1 MRAGCALQDSDRA
14 PRLVFVE
21 PIQIVTGSNT
31 GFASRAEIEVHL
43 EGILLS
49 RTGPRERNAI
59 PEKAGFCGKPFVVLR
74 EAGYRREG
82 LLGTDEL
89 LDERERLVFEAWI
102 IECQWAHMQSS

>member
-14 PRLVFVE
+14 PGLIFVE
-21 PIQIVTGSNT
+21 PIQIVAGGNT

-49 RTGPRERNAI
+49 WTGPRQRNAI
-59 PEKAGFCGKPFVVLR
+59 PEKARFCGKPFVVFR

-82 LLGTDEL
+82 LLVTDEL
-89 LDERERLVFEAWI
+89 LDECERLVFEAWI
-102 IECQWAHMQSS
+102 IECQ